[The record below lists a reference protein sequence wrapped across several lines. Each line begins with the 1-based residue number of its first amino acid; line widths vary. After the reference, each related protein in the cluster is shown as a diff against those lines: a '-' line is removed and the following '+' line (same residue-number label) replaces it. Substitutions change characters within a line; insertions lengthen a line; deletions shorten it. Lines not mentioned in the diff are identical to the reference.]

1 MPECCPQSPLFYLYP
16 GRPMSQY
23 FSYTRDNIPP
33 RPPIT
38 KPLRPQIAHDAPLP
52 FEGSQ
57 PQKMSAVEPGLRI
70 DYPEEWWN
78 IPRMNYPGESLAQ
91 PPNREYYSSPK
102 PHSPPG
108 SLGSIG
114 GTILIF
120 LVIIGFILIS
130 TNHKN

>member
-1 MPECCPQSPLFYLYP
+1 
-16 GRPMSQY
+16 MSQY
-23 FSYTRDNIPP
+23 FSYTRDNIPL

-38 KPLRPQIAHDAPLP
+38 KPLRPQIAHNTPLP
-52 FEGSQ
+52 FDGSQ
-57 PQKMSAVEPGLRI
+57 PQKMSAVEPGLRV

-91 PPNREYYSSPK
+91 QPPSPNREYYASPK
-102 PHSPPG
+102 PHSTAQT
-108 SLGSIG
+108 

-130 TNHKN
+130 TNL

>member
-33 RPPIT
+33 LPPIT
-38 KPLRPQIAHDAPLP
+38 KDLRPQIAHDTPFP
-52 FEGSQ
+52 FEGPE

-78 IPRMNYPGESLAQ
+78 TPRMNYPGESIAQ
-91 PPNREYYSSPK
+91 PNREYYASTKSP
-102 PHSPPG
+102 SNG
-108 SLGSIG
+108 TG

-120 LVIIGFILIS
+120 LVIIALIFIS
-130 TNHKN
+130 TYKCHKN